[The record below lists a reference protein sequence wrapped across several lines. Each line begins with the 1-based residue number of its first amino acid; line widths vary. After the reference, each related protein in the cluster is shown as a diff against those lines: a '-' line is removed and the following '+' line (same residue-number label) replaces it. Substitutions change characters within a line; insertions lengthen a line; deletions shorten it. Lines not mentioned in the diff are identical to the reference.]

1 MFENSNWIASRE
13 NCNIT
18 GIFSNPDISTLMR
31 SVFET
36 EKTVKEASLY
46 ICGLGIGVYW
56 LNGRPV
62 SDEVLATPFT
72 NYDKRVLYSKYDIT
86 SLMRKGKNVLAIH
99 LGNGRYNHKGTLWQ
113 HHQKVIFEIV
123 CKFTDG
129 EIKCYTSDTNAKAH
143 SGPAVFNHSK
153 SGEIY
158 DANLEPMGWKNADFD
173 DSEWF
178 DTIVCR
184 SPGGKLE
191 PVCCPPIKK
200 CEIIH
205 PNKIGENRWDA
216 GKNVSGW
223 IEIKV
228 RGKCGDKVQITY
240 AEYINPDGT
249 FNDRINIFVPY
260 EVKNCDTYILKG
272 TSQEIYEPSFVYHG
286 FRYFDI
292 VTDADIIDVN
302 VVVVH
307 NAVERIGE
315 FKCSNETLNEIHKMC
330 ERSTLTNL
338 HWIPTDCPHR
348 EQDGWTADAM
358 IACEQASMSFDMQD
372 FYEKWLVDISDT
384 QKPDGQISCIV
395 PGHKYNWGTG
405 VNWDSALIL
414 IPYYI
419 YRVYGNLGIVHR
431 LWKNMKSL
439 MRYFK
444 MMSHNGLIGYGL
456 GDWFPPPGAVVCPAE
471 CTETA
476 MYYLDLNVMAMFA
489 KLFGDDSSQYESLA
503 DKVKTA
509 YLDKYLDNDDLEKSQ
524 TFLAVNIYCGIYDKE
539 TAKKK
544 AKKLSDLVSANG
556 YHTDC
561 GFVGS
566 KCIFSALSD
575 YGYADTVLKMVLEK
589 SMPSY
594 SYWVGLGMTTLCENW
609 NLVNT
614 DDGFM
619 ASLNHPVH
627 SEVNNWF
634 YRYLA
639 GIRFEGG
646 RPVINPCFADGID
659 WVDANHNGISVFW
672 NSDELRVKLPCGGAV
687 TVNGDTEQL
696 EAGEYVFKRN
706 NLHKGQT

>member
-1 MFENSNWIASRE
+1 MFENSNWIASNE
-13 NCNIT
+13 NCNRS
-18 GIFSNPDISTLMR
+18 GRFSNPDTSTLMR
-31 SVFET
+31 SVFKT
-36 EKTVKEASLY
+36 EKLVEEAFLY

-56 LNGRPV
+56 LNGHPV

-86 SLMRKGKNVLAIH
+86 PYVCNGKNVLAIH
-99 LGNGRYNHKGTLWQ
+99 LGNGRYNHKWASWQ
-113 HHQKVIFEIV
+113 HHQKVIFEVV
-123 CKFTDG
+123 CRFTDG
-129 EIKCYTSDTNAKAH
+129 TVKSYTSDINVKAH
-143 SGPAVFNHSK
+143 SGPAVFNHAK

-158 DANLEPMGWKNADFD
+158 DSKLEPKGWKNVDFD
-173 DSEWF
+173 DSAWCN
-178 DTIVCR
+178 TIVCR

-191 PVCCPPIKK
+191 YVCCPPIKK
-200 CEIIH
+200 CEILR
-205 PNKIGENRWDA
+205 PCKIGENRWDT
-216 GKNVSGW
+216 GENVSGW
-223 IEIKV
+223 VKIKV
-228 RGKCGDKVQITY
+228 RGKCGDRVQITY
-240 AEYINPDGT
+240 AEYINLDGT
-249 FNDRINIFVPY
+249 FNDRINIFAPY
-260 EVKNCDTYILKG
+260 EVKNCDTYILSG
-272 TSQEIYEPSFVYHG
+272 TNQEEYEPSFVYHG

-292 VTDADIIDVN
+292 KTNAAIIDVN

-358 IACEQASMSFDMQD
+358 LACEQASMSFDMQN
-372 FYEKWLVDISDT
+372 FYKKWLDDIADT

-395 PGHKYNWGTG
+395 PGYKYNWGTG

-414 IPYYI
+414 IPYYV
-419 YRVYGNLGIVHR
+419 YRIYGNLDIAHR
-431 LWKNMKSL
+431 LWDNMKLL
-439 MRYFK
+439 MCYFEK
-444 MMSHNGLIGYGL
+444 MSNSGLIGYGL
-456 GDWFPPPGAVVCPAE
+456 GDWFPPPGAVICPAE

-476 MYYLDLNVMAMFA
+476 MYYLDLTIMAMFA
-489 KLFGDDSSQYESLA
+489 KLFGDDSLKYESLA
-503 DKVKTA
+503 DKVKKS
-509 YLDKYLDNDDLEKSQ
+509 YLDKYLDNNDLEQSQ

-544 AKKLSDLVSANG
+544 AKKLSDLVIANG
-556 YHTDC
+556 YHIDC

-575 YGYADTVLKMVLEK
+575 YGYIGTALKMVLEK
-589 SMPSY
+589 TMPSY

-609 NLVNT
+609 NLVNN

-619 ASLNHPVH
+619 ASLNHPAH

-639 GIRFEGG
+639 GIRYEGG
-646 RPVINPCFADGID
+646 KLTIDPYYAEGID
-659 WVDANHNGISVFW
+659 WINANHGGNSVYW
-672 NSDELRVKLPCGGAV
+672 NKEELRVKLTCGAAV
-687 TVNGDTEQL
+687 NINGNVKQL
-696 EAGEYVFKRN
+696 EAGEYVFKRDV
-706 NLHKGQT
+706 